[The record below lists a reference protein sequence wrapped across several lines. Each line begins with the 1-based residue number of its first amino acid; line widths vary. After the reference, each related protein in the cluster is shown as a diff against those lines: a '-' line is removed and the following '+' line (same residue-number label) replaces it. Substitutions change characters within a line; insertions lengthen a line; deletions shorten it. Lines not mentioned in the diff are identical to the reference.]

1 MLFML
6 LVLLLR
12 DYLIV
17 SFWKTF
23 YFPYETVLVCGVNY
37 VIVVFYV
44 ICVDCVWLCLLDNE
58 IILGDVID
66 VLCLAD
72 DRNVIFVIDSL
83 LGFVDTVV
91 AGTIIVLE
99 LLLILLL
106 FALLWVFALFKLI
119 LSLLPTIVLP
129 IGLKVSLAKDYLH

>member
-66 VLCLAD
+66 VLCLSD

-83 LGFVDTVV
+83 LGFVDVEGG
-91 AGTIIVLE
+91 GTIIVLE
-99 LLLILLL
+99 LLLVLILLL
-106 FALLWVFALFKLI
+106 FVLLLA
-119 LSLLPTIVLP
+119 
-129 IGLKVSLAKDYLH
+129 IGLL